1 MRPKELKQTLKI
13 LVEKGSNPDKE
24 ICSLFIGGP
33 PGIGKSRI
41 VEDTA
46 KECGVQMIDI
56 RLLLCDPSDLR
67 GIPIPFTNGDGKPT
81 ARWIPPDDLPTSGR
95 GILFFDDFLT
105 APPLVQGS
113 AYQLTIRPHRL
124 GNYQLPTGW
133 VVVAASNRVADRAL
147 VHRMPTALANRFI
160 HVELEENIDDWSKWA
175 LAQQKPLTEP
185 DIIAFL
191 RWRPELL
198 FKFDADSAER
208 AFPSPRSWDFTSRI
222 IQSFTKSQWPELLIG
237 TIGKGAAAEF
247 LSFLK
252 VQKELPDLNEIFKGS
267 NEVPTKV
274 SLKYALCSAL
284 VVRAK
289 PDQFE
294 RLVQYSFHLPQ
305 EFSVLLVNMLQAK
318 NMEALATCPTIRK
331 WSQENQDVIL

>member
-1 MRPKELKQTLKI
+1 MRPKELKETLKVLI
-13 LVEKGSNPDKE
+13 EKGSGPEQE

-46 KECGVQMIDI
+46 KECKVDMRDI

-67 GIPIPFTNGDGKPT
+67 GIPVPITNGDGKPT

-95 GILFFDDFLT
+95 GVLFFDDFLT

-113 AYQLTIRPHRL
+113 AYQLTIRPHQL

-160 HVELEENIDDWSKWA
+160 HIELEENIDDWSNWA
-175 LAQQKPLTEP
+175 LAQQPSMEP
-185 DIIAFL
+185 NIIAFL

-208 AFPSPRSWDFTSRI
+208 AFPSPRSWEFTSRI
-222 IQSFTKSQWPELLIG
+222 LQSFGKRLIPELMIG
-237 TIGKGAAAEF
+237 TVGKGAAAEF

-252 VQKELPDLNEIFKGS
+252 VQTELPDLNSIFKGS

-284 VVRAK
+284 AVRAK
-289 PDQFE
+289 PAQFE
-294 RLVQYSFHLPQ
+294 RLIQYSFFLPQ
-305 EFSVLLVNMLQAK
+305 EFSVLLVKMLLSK
-318 NMEALATCPTIRK
+318 DKTNIYTCPSIKK
-331 WSQENQDVIL
+331 WTAENQDVIL